1 MSLKS
6 KDKRTFKGSVKNC
19 LDGIGYV
26 TKSEKNFKRE
36 IALGIIALILSYIL
50 KIDKIEFIIVLTM
63 ICLVLTTEIINTAIE
78 RAVDLVT
85 KEYHELA
92 RIAKDVSAGSVLVT
106 SIFSLIIGIIIFI
119 PKIITLLGGL

>member
-19 LDGIGYV
+19 LDGISYV
-26 TKSEKNFKRE
+26 TKNEKNFKRE

-50 KIDKIEFIIVLTM
+50 KIDKIEFIIILTM
-63 ICLVLTTEIINTAIE
+63 ICLVLTAEIINTAIE

-106 SIFSLIIGIIIFI
+106 STFALIIGIIIFM